1 MDNTVAIWAFTSGI
15 AVAVVFVFWK
25 KFSQESAGHGS
36 PTKNHKIKKG
46 SAAKPVQLTKEG
58 QIENIRLRYENEYKT
73 RIEKLLQVF
82 NKDDE
87 KLKYE
92 RNFCNEMLL
101 KLLIEL
107 DGVDLIDLP
116 TEERMVLKQQRK
128 DIIKLIQSELKVLDS
143 LK

>member
-1 MDNTVAIWAFTSGI
+1 MDNNVALWAFTSGI

-25 KFSQESAGHGS
+25 KISQDSKDGS
-36 PTKNHKIKKG
+36 TGKIHKNKG
-46 SAAKPVQLTKEG
+46 IDEKPIPLTLEG
-58 QIENIRLRYENEYKT
+58 KLENIRLRYENEFKT
-73 RIEKLLQVF
+73 RIEKLLEVF

-87 KLKYE
+87 KLIYE
-92 RNFCNEMLL
+92 RNYCNEMLL

-116 TEERMVLKQQRK
+116 TEKRMTLKQKRK
-128 DIIKLIQSELKVLDS
+128 DIIKLIQSELKVLDA